1 MIKSENIKKEKILK
15 IIKLVAAAVLAAA
28 FIALTIYFTPK
39 LMSLRDPVVREAVR
53 DRVESWGVAG
63 VAAMFLLQ
71 VLQVVLAV
79 LPGEPVELLL
89 GFLYGTFGGLGLCL
103 AGIAAGT
110 VLVFAVA
117 RLLGRRY
124 IREFVGSGMH
134 KKLAFLRDPVKRD
147 AMFFL
152 LFLIPGTPK
161 DVLTYFAPLTGINI
175 LRFAVISCIARLP
188 SAISSTY
195 VGANLSE
202 GNFLFSLLVFTIT
215 AALGIAGILINNRVM
230 EANRA
235 KPGEGK

>member
-1 MIKSENIKKEKILK
+1 MINSENTKKEKIQK
-15 IIKLVAAAVLAAA
+15 IIKFAAAAAAAAA
-28 FIALTIYFTPK
+28 FVALAIYLTPMV
-39 LMSLRDPVVREAVR
+39 MSLRDASVREAVR
-53 DRVESWGVAG
+53 DKVGSWGLLG

-71 VLQVVLAV
+71 VLQIVLAI

-103 AGIAAGT
+103 AGIAIGT
-110 VLVFAVA
+110 TLVFAA
-117 RLLGRRY
+117 AGLLGRRY
-124 IREFVGSGMH
+124 IKKFVSSGMH

-161 DVLTYFAPLTGINI
+161 DVLTYFAPLTGVNL
-175 LRFAVISCIARLP
+175 LRFVVISCIARIP

-195 VGANLSE
+195 VGANISQ
-202 GNFLFSLLVFTIT
+202 GNLAFSALVFIAT
-215 AALGIAGILINNRVM
+215 AVLGIAGILINNRVI

-235 KPGEGK
+235 KPGESR